1 MPQAI
6 DTILAF
12 KTSLAGGGFEDLAA
26 GAGDSFSI
34 RSYQDGS
41 AAYLQEVWAADS
53 ASKCQL
59 SIKSPR
65 LHDQVRGILTAF
77 TSHAGGG
84 AAAFNPQP
92 LLPGLLPQRVYS
104 TDTLP
109 VPARGPAADAV
120 AALMQVRY
128 ENLGGIHARLASW
141 EEVHANMVNEVGIA
155 VSPVASATIGQ
166 WGASVAL
173 NSTDNR
179 LKANTDYALLGWTTD
194 LPVTAIAIF
203 GTDTGN
209 LKIGAPGFWDLDD
222 GATWFVE
229 ASRRYGVP
237 MIPIINANNAG
248 STSIQCADVV
258 VSSAPHVTLI
268 FAQLAS
274 PPGVLWS

>member
-1 MPQAI
+1 MGAAI

-12 KTSLAGGGFEDLAA
+12 KTSLTGGAFEDLSP
-26 GAGDSFSI
+26 GAGDSFAI
-34 RSYQDGS
+34 RSYSQDS

-53 ASKCQL
+53 AHKCQL

-84 AAAFNPQP
+84 AAAFNPQT
-92 LLPGLLPQRVYS
+92 LLPGRLTQRVYS
-104 TDTLP
+104 TDALQVQANGTASD
-109 VPARGPAADAV
+109 VV
-120 AALMQVRY
+120 AALMQIRY
-128 ENLGGIHARLASW
+128 ENLGGISARLGTW
-141 EEVHANMVNEVGIA
+141 EEVLANMVNEVGIL
-155 VSPVASATIGQ
+155 VQPTASGTAGQ

-173 NSTDNR
+173 NSVDNR

-194 LPVTAIAIF
+194 IAVSAVAIF

-209 LKIGAPGFWDLDD
+209 LKIGAPGFWDLSD
-222 GATWFVE
+222 GATWF
-229 ASRRYGVP
+229 ADSSQKYGVP

-248 STSIQCADVV
+248 STSIQIADVV
-258 VSSAPHVTLI
+258 ASTAPNVTLI

-274 PPGVLWS
+274 PPGVLGS